1 MHKKLL
7 YTFKMIDKKQKNIAT
22 FIHLSTFSRFFFP
35 LGNFIGPIVLW
46 VANKDKSDFI
56 DAHGKQALNFQ
67 ISILLYAIVLGMITI
82 PFFIFN
88 LLDGFQFIN
97 MDAFNSIHISLTK
110 PSPLLYISGG
120 LGFVAVVG
128 FILELVFIVKAS
140 LAAKEGFNYHYPL
153 TINFIK

>member
-1 MHKKLL
+1 M
-7 YTFKMIDKKQKNIAT
+7 
-22 FIHLSTFSRFFFP
+22 
-35 LGNFIGPIVLW
+35 
-46 VANKDKSDFI
+46 
-56 DAHGKQALNFQ
+56 
-67 ISILLYAIVLGMITI
+67 LYAIVLGMITI

-140 LAAKEGFNYHYPL
+140 LAAKEGLYYHYPL